1 MAKYVPIEMVKS
13 YSGKICEHSDV
24 YFAKKGNTLYTG
36 KICNP
41 RTKPFSEQEL
51 ARQTKFR
58 QAIAAVNALTAEQKT
73 AYATA
78 FKNQSKYGTLR
89 GYMFA
94 QEYARLS
101 SYSHDYGHSPYVV
114 LRIALR
120 FPQSKHNLVYSGDPE
135 GGVPTNKQKY

>member
-36 KICNP
+36 KICHP

-58 QAIAAVNALTAEQKT
+58 QTIAAVNALPEEQKAT
-73 AYATA
+73 YATA

-101 SYSHDYGHSPYVV
+101 
-114 LRIALR
+114 
-120 FPQSKHNLVYSGDPE
+120 
-135 GGVPTNKQKY
+135 

>member
-94 QEYARLS
+94 QEYAKL
-101 SYSHDYGHSPYVV
+101 G
-114 LRIALR
+114 A
-120 FPQSKHNLVYSGDPE
+120 
-135 GGVPTNKQKY
+135 

>member
-1 MAKYVPIEMVKS
+1 MAKYEPIEMVKS

-51 ARQTKFR
+51 ARQEKVR
-58 QAIAAVNALTAEQKT
+58 QARAAVKGLTSEQKT
-73 AYATA
+73 AYAEA
-78 FKNQSKYGTLR
+78 FANQKKYSSLQ

-94 QEYARLS
+94 QEYA
-101 SYSHDYGHSPYVV
+101 
-114 LRIALR
+114 
-120 FPQSKHNLVYSGDPE
+120 KLV
-135 GGVPTNKQKY
+135 

>member
-24 YFAKKGNTLYTG
+24 YFAKKGDTLYTG

-58 QAIAAVNALTAEQKT
+58 QAIAAVNALTVEQKT

-101 SYSHDYGHSPYVV
+101 
-114 LRIALR
+114 
-120 FPQSKHNLVYSGDPE
+120 
-135 GGVPTNKQKY
+135 

>member
-89 GYMFA
+89 GYMFV
-94 QEYARLS
+94 QEYAKL
-101 SYSHDYGHSPYVV
+101 
-114 LRIALR
+114 
-120 FPQSKHNLVYSGDPE
+120 GD
-135 GGVPTNKQKY
+135 

>member
-58 QAIAAVNALTAEQKT
+58 QAIAAVNALTVEQKT

-94 QEYARLS
+94 QEYAKL
-101 SYSHDYGHSPYVV
+101 
-114 LRIALR
+114 
-120 FPQSKHNLVYSGDPE
+120 GD
-135 GGVPTNKQKY
+135 

>member
-1 MAKYVPIEMVKS
+1 MVKS

-73 AYATA
+73 AYAAA
-78 FKNQSKYGTLR
+78 FKYQSKYGTLR

-94 QEYARLS
+94 QEYAKI
-101 SYSHDYGHSPYVV
+101 G
-114 LRIALR
+114 A
-120 FPQSKHNLVYSGDPE
+120 
-135 GGVPTNKQKY
+135 

>member
-24 YFAKKGNTLYTG
+24 YFAKKGDTLYTG

-94 QEYARLS
+94 QEYAKL
-101 SYSHDYGHSPYVV
+101 G
-114 LRIALR
+114 A
-120 FPQSKHNLVYSGDPE
+120 
-135 GGVPTNKQKY
+135 

>member
-58 QAIAAVNALTAEQKT
+58 QAITAVNALTVEQKT

-94 QEYARLS
+94 QEYAKI
-101 SYSHDYGHSPYVV
+101 G
-114 LRIALR
+114 A
-120 FPQSKHNLVYSGDPE
+120 
-135 GGVPTNKQKY
+135 

>member
-1 MAKYVPIEMVKS
+1 MAKYEPIEMVKS

-51 ARQTKFR
+51 ARQEKFR
-58 QAIAAVNALTAEQKT
+58 QARAAVKGLTEEQKT
-73 AYATA
+73 AYAEA
-78 FKNQSKYGTLR
+78 FANQKKYSSLQ

-94 QEYARLS
+94 QEYAKL
-101 SYSHDYGHSPYVV
+101 
-114 LRIALR
+114 A
-120 FPQSKHNLVYSGDPE
+120 
-135 GGVPTNKQKY
+135 

>member
-1 MAKYVPIEMVKS
+1 MAKYEPIEMVKS

-51 ARQTKFR
+51 ARQEKFR
-58 QAIAAVNALTAEQKT
+58 QARAAVKALTSEQKT
-73 AYATA
+73 AYAEA
-78 FKNQSKYGTLR
+78 FSNQKKYSSLQ

-94 QEYARLS
+94 QEYEKL
-101 SYSHDYGHSPYVV
+101 G
-114 LRIALR
+114 
-120 FPQSKHNLVYSGDPE
+120 
-135 GGVPTNKQKY
+135 

>member
-1 MAKYVPIEMVKS
+1 MAKYEPIEMVKS

-51 ARQTKFR
+51 ARQEKFR
-58 QAIAAVNALTAEQKT
+58 QARAAVKGLTSEQKT
-73 AYATA
+73 AYAEA
-78 FKNQSKYGTLR
+78 SANQKKYSSLQ

-94 QEYARLS
+94 QEYEKLA
-101 SYSHDYGHSPYVV
+101 
-114 LRIALR
+114 
-120 FPQSKHNLVYSGDPE
+120 
-135 GGVPTNKQKY
+135 

>member
-1 MAKYVPIEMVKS
+1 MAKYEPIEMVKS

-51 ARQTKFR
+51 ARQEKFR
-58 QAIAAVNALTAEQKT
+58 QARAAVKGLTSEQKT
-73 AYATA
+73 AYAEA
-78 FKNQSKYGTLR
+78 FANQKKYSSLQ

-94 QEYARLS
+94 QEYAKR
-101 SYSHDYGHSPYVV
+101 V
-114 LRIALR
+114 
-120 FPQSKHNLVYSGDPE
+120 
-135 GGVPTNKQKY
+135 

>member
-78 FKNQSKYGTLR
+78 FKNQSKYSTLR

-101 SYSHDYGHSPYVV
+101 
-114 LRIALR
+114 
-120 FPQSKHNLVYSGDPE
+120 
-135 GGVPTNKQKY
+135 

>member
-58 QAIAAVNALTAEQKT
+58 QAIAAVNALTVEQKT

-94 QEYARLS
+94 QEYA
-101 SYSHDYGHSPYVV
+101 
-114 LRIALR
+114 
-120 FPQSKHNLVYSGDPE
+120 KLV
-135 GGVPTNKQKY
+135 

>member
-51 ARQTKFR
+51 ARQEKFR
-58 QAIAAVNALTAEQKT
+58 QAIAAVNALTVEQKT
-73 AYATA
+73 AYAA
-78 FKNQSKYGTLR
+78 SFKNQKKYSSLQ

-94 QEYARLS
+94 KEYEKLGA
-101 SYSHDYGHSPYVV
+101 
-114 LRIALR
+114 
-120 FPQSKHNLVYSGDPE
+120 
-135 GGVPTNKQKY
+135 

>member
-1 MAKYVPIEMVKS
+1 MAKYEPIEMVKS

-51 ARQTKFR
+51 ARQATFT
-58 QAIAAVNALTAEQKT
+58 QARAAVKGLTSEQKT
-73 AYATA
+73 AYAEA
-78 FKNQSKYGTLR
+78 FANQKKYSSLQ

-94 QEYARLS
+94 MEYAKL
-101 SYSHDYGHSPYVV
+101 
-114 LRIALR
+114 A
-120 FPQSKHNLVYSGDPE
+120 
-135 GGVPTNKQKY
+135 

>member
-51 ARQTKFR
+51 ARQEKFR
-58 QAIAAVNALTAEQKT
+58 QAIAAVNALTVEQKT
-73 AYATA
+73 AYAEA
-78 FKNQSKYGTLR
+78 FAKQSKYGSLR

-94 QEYARLS
+94 QEYAKL
-101 SYSHDYGHSPYVV
+101 
-114 LRIALR
+114 
-120 FPQSKHNLVYSGDPE
+120 
-135 GGVPTNKQKY
+135 GV

>member
-58 QAIAAVNALTAEQKT
+58 QAIAAVNELTEEQKT

-94 QEYARLS
+94 QEYAKL
-101 SYSHDYGHSPYVV
+101 G
-114 LRIALR
+114 A
-120 FPQSKHNLVYSGDPE
+120 
-135 GGVPTNKQKY
+135 